1 MSNRGRFYITTPI
14 YYPNAEPHLGHVYT
28 TICADVLARYH
39 RLIGDDTWFLT
50 GTDEH
55 GIKMVKTA
63 ESLNTTPAELVEKN
77 VPIFES
83 LWREL
88 NISNDDFIR
97 TTSARHKQ
105 GVEAIVRRMLDSGDI
120 YLGSYEGWYDEGQ
133 EEFVTETEAKANGY
147 KSAVSG
153 RPLVRYKEPSYFF
166 KLKKYAPKVLEKI
179 QSQADFIQPEARRN
193 EVISKLSAG
202 VEDLSISRSS
212 LKWGIPLPNDPQHV
226 IYVWIDA
233 LSNYI
238 TALGYGQPDDG
249 LYQRYWPGV
258 HLIGKEILWFHTVY
272 WPAMLMSI
280 GQPLPRQVY
289 AHGWWTAE
297 GRKMSKSM
305 GNFIDLNKLRGVIG
319 DYGLDALR
327 YYLLRAAP
335 FGNDLD
341 WTEADFTK
349 AFKELSDVLG
359 NCLNRIVKMVGRYR
373 GGELPTAHEPLE
385 EIDRNL
391 QMQMVALPG
400 RMAEAY
406 AKVELQQCAM
416 LPIELARATNGY
428 IDATEP
434 FKLAKDP
441 AKSGRLE
448 TVLNLSAQAIHR
460 ALLALLPILPEKA
473 AAGLEQLGVRLDGKT
488 LDQLDSTP
496 LPAGWKLGEGQPL
509 FPRVEKPLH

>member
-1 MSNRGRFYITTPI
+1 M
-14 YYPNAEPHLGHVYT
+14 
-28 TICADVLARYH
+28 
-39 RLIGDDTWFLT
+39 
-50 GTDEH
+50 
-55 GIKMVKTA
+55 
-63 ESLNTTPAELVEKN
+63 
-77 VPIFES
+77 
-83 LWREL
+83 
-88 NISNDDFIR
+88 
-97 TTSARHKQ
+97 
-105 GVEAIVRRMLDSGDI
+105 
-120 YLGSYEGWYDEGQ
+120 
-133 EEFVTETEAKANGY
+133 
-147 KSAVSG
+147 
-153 RPLVRYKEPSYFF
+153 
-166 KLKKYAPKVLEKI
+166 
-179 QSQADFIQPEARRN
+179 
-193 EVISKLSAG
+193 
-202 VEDLSISRSS
+202 EDLSISRSS

-238 TALGYGQPDDG
+238 TAMGYGQADDA

-272 WPAMLMSI
+272 WSAMLMSI

-305 GNFIDLNKLRGVIG
+305 GNFIDLGKLRGVIG

-341 WTEADFTK
+341 WTETDFNK

-373 GGELPTAHEPLE
+373 GGVLPAAHEPFE

-391 QMQMVALPG
+391 QAQTEMLPQRLAGSYG
-400 RMAEAY
+400 R
-406 AKVELQQCAM
+406 VELQQCAM

-441 AKSGRLE
+441 AKAARLE
-448 TVLNLSAQAIHR
+448 TVLNLSAQAIYR
-460 ALLALLPILPEKA
+460 SLLGLLAILPEKA
-473 AAGLEQLGVRLDGKT
+473 AAGLRQLGVELEGRT
-488 LDQLDSTP
+488 MEQLLSMP
-496 LPAGWKLGEGQPL
+496 LPPGLQLGEGQPL
-509 FPRVEKPLH
+509 FPRVEKPA